1 MKKILITTSSFAKD
15 DPSILMLLYE
25 AGYDVEFNPF
35 SRKLTEEEV
44 LNLLTQIKPVGMIA
58 GVEPLT
64 AKVLECVSGLK
75 VISRC
80 GIGLDTV
87 DMVAAAKKGIT
98 VLNTPDA
105 PTQAVAELTIGLMLN
120 SLRRITEVDTCLR
133 AGSWKRPMGKLL
145 SEQTVG
151 IIGCGRI
158 GTAVAQLVK
167 PFGARLLGYDSLINK
182 HSVITLVPL
191 DELLI
196 QSDIISLHIPYSQS
210 VHHFVHKQLIEK
222 MKPGAIIINTS
233 RGGIIDEDAL
243 YEALVEGCL
252 SGVCLDTF
260 EREPYAGSL
269 LNLSQAV
276 LTPHIGSYA
285 KEARVNMER
294 EAALNLLSVLRNCG

>member
-15 DPSILMLLYE
+15 DPSILTILQE
-25 AGYDVEFNPF
+25 AGYDVELNPF
-35 SRKLTEEEV
+35 GRKLTEEEV
-44 LNLLTQIKPVGMIA
+44 FNLLTQIKPVGMIA

-105 PTQAVAELTIGLMLN
+105 PTQAVAELTVGLMLN
-120 SLRRITEVDTCLR
+120 SLRRIAEVDTCLR
-133 AGSWKRPMGKLL
+133 AGSWNRPMGKLL
-145 SEQTVG
+145 GEQIVG

-167 PFGARLLGYDSLINK
+167 PFGARLLGYDSFINK
-182 HSVITLVPL
+182 HSIITLVPL
-191 DELLI
+191 DVLLNH
-196 QSDIISLHIPYSQS
+196 SDIVSLHIPYSQS
-210 VHHFVHKQLIEK
+210 VHHFVNKQLIEK

-243 YEALVEGCL
+243 YEALVEGWL
-252 SGVCLDTF
+252 SGACLDTF
-260 EREPYAGSL
+260 EREPYTGPLS
-269 LNLSQAV
+269 NLSQTV

-294 EAALNLLSVLRNCG
+294 EAVLNLLSALRNLL